1 MARYRDRAAP
11 FNAPASLPDYD
22 RGLEARAAR
31 AAFRLGRRLNRHLA
45 HYLDRA
51 HHWDHRPGRGVVLPS
66 RMLVVEA
73 IAAYA
78 WPNAVPVGHVAKA
91 LEVTASTASR
101 LVDAAVEDDYVDMFW
116 PYGGGKRRNL
126 RLTPDGIGLALDYD
140 AFQRDV
146 FLQATAGWPEG
157 ERERFADR
165 LVAFYE
171 AIASAKLGKGL

>member
-1 MARYRDRAAP
+1 MARYRDRFAP
-11 FNAPASLPDYD
+11 FNTPPLLPEYD
-22 RGLEARAAR
+22 HGLEARAAR
-31 AAFRLGRRLNRHLA
+31 AAFRLGRRLTRHLA

-51 HHWDHRPGRGVVLPS
+51 YHWDHKPGRGVVVPS

-73 IAAYA
+73 LASYQ
-78 WPNAVPVGHVAKA
+78 WPHAVPVGHVAKV

-116 PYGGGKRRNL
+116 PCDRSKRRNL
-126 RLTPDGIGLALDYD
+126 RLTPDGVKLAQDYD

-157 ERERFADR
+157 ERERFAYR
-165 LVAFYE
+165 LVAFYD
-171 AIASAKLGKGL
+171 AITSAKQRKSL